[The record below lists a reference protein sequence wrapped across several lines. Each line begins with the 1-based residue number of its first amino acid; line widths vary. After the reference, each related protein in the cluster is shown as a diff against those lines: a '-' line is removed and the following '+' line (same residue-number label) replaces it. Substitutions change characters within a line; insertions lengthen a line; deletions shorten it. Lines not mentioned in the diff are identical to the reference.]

1 MDWGVLLSVP
11 LESVVVRAVL
21 AATAAVLL
29 VRLVLRS
36 GLRSPQARVLTAL
49 TPAAALIAI
58 VVITGRSLQLP
69 TVMLPSQG
77 AEAITIPVR
86 DGYLNFVPAAV
97 PVLIGVWSV
106 IAGARLVRR
115 AVVVSRTRRQAA
127 AWAEACTA
135 PARLQRIAV
144 RVASA
149 LEVPVP
155 RLAVR
160 PSCPGGAYVVGCRR
174 PIVVLG
180 ADLLAQLDE
189 QEVEGVLAHEL
200 AHVRRRDTLVAA
212 LLGMLRDVTF
222 FVPGGGWAVQQLH
235 RERELAAD
243 QLAVGATRRP
253 GALASGLLKV
263 LESAP
268 TRTHACAAL
277 VPSGDLVGR
286 VRVLVDDR
294 PPATRA
300 RRAGEH
306 LLIIGVV
313 ATATVGALIV
323 PTLVTGGGGGE
334 QQRDAL
340 ALVWSNTQPLA
351 AAEVP
356 TGEARAFDVY
366 RRSSL
371 DTRADSASLVP
382 RLDEQLQENRR
393 AVWHACEADGCPI
406 ADRIVGLQ
414 LQPSVRAVD
423 AATRDRWQATPVG
436 GGVQPADGFRV
447 FWLTRRAE

>member
-11 LESVVVRAVL
+11 LESVVVRVVL
-21 AATAAVLL
+21 AAVAALLL
-29 VRLVLRS
+29 VRLLLRS
-36 GLRSPQARVLTAL
+36 GLRSPQARVVSAL
-49 TPAAALIAI
+49 APGAALIAI
-58 VVITGRSLQLP
+58 VVVTGTSLQLP
-69 TVMLPSQG
+69 MLMIPSEG
-77 AEAITIPVR
+77 VDAITIPVQ

-97 PVLIGVWSV
+97 PVLIGLWLT
-106 IAGARLVRR
+106 ITGLRLTRRLV
-115 AVVVSRTRRQAA
+115 AVVRIRRQAV
-127 AWAEACTA
+127 AWADACTP
-135 PARLQRIAV
+135 PARVRQIAV

-149 LEVPVP
+149 LAVPTP
-155 RLAVR
+155 RLAIR
-160 PSCPGGAYVVGCRR
+160 PSCPGGAYVVGTRR

-180 ADLLAQLDE
+180 ADLLDELDE
-189 QEVEGVLAHEL
+189 QEIEGVLAHEL
-200 AHVRRRDTLVAA
+200 AHVRRRDTLVAT
-212 LLGMLRDVTF
+212 LLGALRDVTF
-222 FVPGGGWAVQQLH
+222 FVPGGGWAVRQLH

-243 QLAVGATRRP
+243 QLAVSATRRP

-268 TRTHACAAL
+268 SKTQACAAL

-294 PPATRA
+294 PPATRL
-300 RRAGEH
+300 RRASEH
-306 LLIIGVV
+306 LLVVGVV
-313 ATATVGALIV
+313 ATATAGALVV
-323 PTLVTGGGGGE
+323 PTLVSGAD

-340 ALVWSNTQPLA
+340 ALVWSNTQPMTV
-351 AAEVP
+351 AEVP

-366 RRSSL
+366 RRSNL
-371 DTRADSASLVP
+371 DTASPSSLAP

-393 AVWHACEADGCPI
+393 AVLHACEADGCPI

-423 AATRDRWQATPVG
+423 AATRQRWDITPVG
-436 GGVQPADGFRV
+436 GGAQPADGFRV